1 MRSKPMTFG
10 GMLVL
15 LVVVI
20 AFVPMLLKLLR
31 GSVSGF
37 DDMQVAPVA
46 GATAMSAGRYVQ
58 DPNTDYLCR
67 SPNDSGVPCPEGQF
81 CDGTRQACERK
92 SIPAQ
97 GEVVGYFA

>member
-1 MRSKPMTFG
+1 MRSKQLTFG
-10 GMLVL
+10 GMMVL

-20 AFVPMLLKLLR
+20 ALLPVILKFISR
-31 GSVSGF
+31 SVSGF
-37 DDMQVAPVA
+37 NDMEVAPVA
-46 GATAMSAGRYVQ
+46 GATALVANRYVP

-92 SIPAQ
+92 AVPAA
-97 GEVVGYFA
+97 GEVVGYYA